1 MALQM
6 VLFSYSLGS
15 CCCMRTLPRVNSCPK
30 FMDIPLH
37 NLVRYPPGFG
47 LLAQFG
53 CPSADGRPNYGSNE
67 SQEMHAVA
75 PKSERQTTT
84 PDQR

>member
-1 MALQM
+1 M
-6 VLFSYSLGS
+6 VPFSDSLGS
-15 CCCMRTLPRVNSCPK
+15 YCCMRTLHRVNSCPK
-30 FMDIPLH
+30 FLDIPLH
-37 NLVRYPPGFG
+37 KLVTYPSGFG

-53 CPSADGRPNYGSNE
+53 RLSVDGRANCGSNE
-67 SQEMHAVA
+67 SQEMCEVA